1 MQYQITD
8 VPLNMPYLKQQE
20 LADKYGV
27 NVKTAYNWIGLAKS
41 GKIDLKLYT
50 KGERAYV
57 LDTPENDTVLEAL
70 AKKGKRH
77 RNAAYYKTIQPK
89 PEFYEIY
96 SDRQIL
102 DIITNL
108 SVHGEIPLQYN
119 YLQDG
124 AKNWES
130 RMERFESEGAA
141 NSLMSTIELIQDNLV
156 TIDRFLK
163 NKKKVNVIDLGVG
176 NARPVKELLGHLLE
190 RGVLHRY
197 IGIDISPA
205 MLGIAERNIKQ
216 WYGDGVKFEGYVR
229 DITNEQFDDLVVAD
243 MLDEDADQTL
253 NLVLLL
259 GGTSV
264 NFRSFNDALKPI
276 FNSMHRNDLLIHTLK
291 PDTEASRKYL
301 DLGPTPGSISLAP
314 NFKYILD
321 LLNIDESSYD
331 ADTKFDNEKK
341 MRYVRVRLK
350 AALQIQ
356 FDLGGTKKREVYL
369 EKGDAILLF
378 RAWHLSSPE
387 IITELVRA
395 GFMFLHAS
403 LTEDRQY
410 FLSIS
415 GVERPNDI
423 ERV

>member
-1 MQYQITD
+1 
-8 VPLNMPYLKQQE
+8 MPYFKQSE
-20 LADKYGV
+20 LADLYGV
-27 NVKTAYNWIGLAKS
+27 SAKTVYNWIDSAKH
-41 GKIDLKLYT
+41 GQVDLKLYA
-50 KGERAYV
+50 KGKSAFV
-57 LDTPENDTVLEAL
+57 LDTPENRLVLKVL
-70 AKKGKRH
+70 AEKGKKH
-77 RNAAYYKTIQPK
+77 RNAAYYKVVQPK
-89 PEFYEIY
+89 VEFFDIY
-96 SDRQIL
+96 SERQIL

-124 AKNWES
+124 AKNWEG

-205 MLGIAERNIKQ
+205 MLGIAKRNIKE
-216 WYGDGVKFEGYVR
+216 WYGDAVHFEGYER

-243 MLDEDADQTL
+243 MLDEEADQTL

-264 NFRSFNDALKPI
+264 NFRSSNDALKPI

-291 PDTEASRKYL
+291 PDTEASRRYL
-301 DLGPTPGSISLAP
+301 DLGPVPGSVSLAP

-321 LLNIDESSYD
+321 LLNIDDSTYDVESG
-331 ADTKFDNEKK
+331 FDSEKK

-350 AALQIQ
+350 AALHIQ
-356 FDLGGTKKREVYL
+356 FDLGGTKKREVHL

-378 RAWHLSSPE
+378 RAWHLSTPE
-387 IITELVRA
+387 IITELGKA

-415 GVERPNDI
+415 GVERPNDS

>member
-1 MQYQITD
+1 MRT
-8 VPLNMPYLKQQE
+8 
-20 LADKYGV
+20 V
-27 NVKTAYNWIGLAKS
+27 NNWIALAKS
-41 GKIDLKLYT
+41 GKVDLELFSKGSYT
-50 KGERAYV
+50 YV
-57 LDTPENDTVLEAL
+57 LDTPANHLVLAAL

-77 RNAAYYKTIQPK
+77 RNAAYYKVVQPN
-89 PEFYEIY
+89 PEFYDIY
-96 SDRQIL
+96 SERQIL

-119 YLQDG
+119 YLQEG
-124 AKNWES
+124 ARNWES
-130 RMERFESEGAA
+130 RMERFESEGVT

-176 NARPVKELLGHLLE
+176 NGRPVKELLGHLLE

-205 MLGIAERNIKQ
+205 MLGIAERNVKE
-216 WYGDGVKFEGYVR
+216 WYGDAVKFEGYVR

-243 MLDEDADQTL
+243 MLDEEADQTL

-264 NFRSFNDALKPI
+264 NFRSSNDALKPI

-301 DLGPTPGSISLAP
+301 DLGPTPGSTSLAP

-321 LLNIDESSYD
+321 LLNIDEPAYD
-331 ADTKFDNEKK
+331 ADPGFDNEKK

-350 AALQIQ
+350 TALQIQ
-356 FDLGGTKKREVYL
+356 FDLGGSKKRAVSL
-369 EKGDAILLF
+369 EKGDEILLF
-378 RAWHLSSPE
+378 RAWHLSTTD
-387 IITELVRA
+387 IITELGKA

-415 GVERPNDI
+415 GVERPNDTG
-423 ERV
+423 RA

>member
-1 MQYQITD
+1 
-8 VPLNMPYLKQQE
+8 MPYFKHPE
-20 LADKYGV
+20 LAEKYHV
-27 NVKTAYNWIGLAKS
+27 SVKTVSNWVDSAKL
-41 GKIDLKLYT
+41 GKVDLKLHQKGKYT
-50 KGERAYV
+50 YV
-57 LDTPENDTVLEAL
+57 ADTPENSVVLERL
-70 AKKGKRH
+70 AAKGKKY
-77 RNAAYYKTIQPK
+77 RNAAYFKEVSPR
-89 PEFYEIY
+89 PEFYDIY
-96 SDRQIL
+96 SDRQVL

-124 AKNWES
+124 ARNWED
-130 RMERFESEGAA
+130 RMARFESEGAT
-141 NSLMSTIELIQDNLV
+141 NSLVSTIELLQDNLA

-163 NKKKVNVIDLGVG
+163 GKKKVNVIDLGVG

-197 IGIDISPA
+197 IGIDISAA
-205 MLGIAERNIKQ
+205 MLGIAERNIKE
-216 WYGDGVKFEGYVR
+216 WFDGAVRFEGYER
-229 DITNEQFDDLVVAD
+229 DITNEQFDDLLVGD
-243 MLDEDADQTL
+243 MLDEDADQTI

-264 NFRSFNDALKPI
+264 NFRASNDAFKPI

-291 PDTEASRKYL
+291 PDTQASRRYL
-301 DLGPTPGSISLAP
+301 DLGPKPGSISLAP

-321 LLNIDESSYD
+321 LLNIDDSLYEVESG
-331 ADTKFDNEKK
+331 FDDESK

-356 FDLGGTKKREVYL
+356 FNLGGTKKREVSL
-369 EKGDAILLF
+369 EKNEAILLF
-378 RAWHLSSPE
+378 RAWHLSTPE
-387 IITELVRA
+387 IITELGKA
-395 GFMFLHAS
+395 GFTFLHAS

-415 GVERPNDI
+415 GVDNRLDTD
-423 ERV
+423 RT